1 MPRAIRT
8 QAGPRATTRSGNL
21 AERLRQALLDGLFA
35 PASRLNEVHLS
46 RTLSVSRTPLRAAL
60 QMLAGEGLLHY
71 TPNKGFTVPE
81 QSLSSIVDAYEMRAL
96 AEGLAARLAAERGLS
111 ETARAALDASLT
123 SGDAAL
129 ADEADP
135 SKRRAAYAEAN
146 EVFHGTIHEAAG
158 SSLVKDVVRLC
169 QRVPQASA
177 HNIVAFDLDDM
188 RQRHALH
195 HKIYEAI
202 ICREPREAE
211 ALMRQHVLSVKLSM
225 ARAFGRRGPAEA
237 PTPEAEKSAADA
249 LAAALREPRD

>member
-1 MPRAIRT
+1 MRKTGQDEAAAMAKAPGTSTSKGRPRR
-8 QAGPRATTRSGNL
+8 AGAL
-21 AERLRQALLDGLFA
+21 VERLRQALLDGQFA

-46 RTLSVSRTPLRAAL
+46 RTLEISRTPLRAAL

-81 QSLSSIVDAYEMRAL
+81 QSLATIVDAYEMRAL

-111 ETARAALDASLT
+111 EAQRVALDGSLT
-123 SGDAAL
+123 AGDAAL
-129 ADEADP
+129 ADGADP
-135 SKRRAAYAEAN
+135 AGRRAAYASAN
-146 EVFHGTIHEAAG
+146 EIFHGTIHEAAG
-158 SSLVKDVVRLC
+158 SGLVRDVVRLC

-195 HKIYEAI
+195 HRIYDAI
-202 ICREPREAE
+202 LGREPREAE

-225 ARAFGRRGPAEA
+225 ARAFSRRAASEAAVPAPA
-237 PTPEAEKSAADA
+237 KDA
-249 LAAALREPRD
+249 V